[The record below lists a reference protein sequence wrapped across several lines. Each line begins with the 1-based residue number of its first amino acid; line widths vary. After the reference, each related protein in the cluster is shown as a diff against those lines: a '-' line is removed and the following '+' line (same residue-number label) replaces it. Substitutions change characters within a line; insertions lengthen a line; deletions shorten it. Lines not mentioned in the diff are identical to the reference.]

1 MATSDL
7 FDAYLQGLSAL
18 LTPPGAP
25 KAGERAGEALRPV
38 SPYSA
43 TALAEAEGFLRQSR
57 ALQAELY
64 RRWQEAV
71 DAFERSKVEVQL
83 LAAAAADLA
92 VAERLLAAEL
102 EAKAPLRSARQS
114 TAGDEDLIRQA
125 LQAPETL
132 LTPAALPRRRGAEA
146 ELLLEVTYRCL
157 EDVKEKTVKA
167 TRDAIEGLLAMPLAV
182 VKEAAEMVG
191 VDLGAKL
198 REVIGQSLQTAVDYI
213 LAAIEKLR
221 LLLGPEGEQR
231 IRQAVAE
238 FVARLQDEK
247 AVRQA
252 IADFLATEAIYQQ
265 GKTWIKGYQGDTAV
279 LVPLAGQIT
288 ALQGSFAGR
297 ARVADVVVKGLALA
311 KLVPAVWTT
320 MPWGPLAVAAG
331 YLAVVGFILFSAGDH
346 VDSDRFAFFDRVEG
360 VRHVLQKGLGVS

>member
-1 MATSDL
+1 MTTEL
-7 FDAYLQGLSAL
+7 FAAYMRGLSVL
-18 LTPPGAP
+18 LTPSGIAE
-25 KAGERAGEALRPV
+25 AGERAGEAIRPV

-43 TALAEAEGFLRQSR
+43 TDLSEAEVFLQQSR
-57 ALQAELY
+57 ALQDELY

-71 DAFERSKVEVQL
+71 DAFERSKIEVQL

-92 VAERLLAAEL
+92 IAERLLATEL
-102 EAKAPLRSARQS
+102 RTQAPLRSARQS

-132 LTPAALPRRRGAEA
+132 LAAAPLPRRRGAEA

-157 EDVKEKTVKA
+157 EDVQDKTVKA
-167 TRDAIEGLLAMPLAV
+167 TRDAITGLLAMPLAV

-198 REVIGQSLQTAVDYI
+198 RDLVGEALQTAVDYI
-213 LAAIEKLR
+213 LAAVAKIQ
-221 LLLGPEGEQR
+221 LLLGPEGEAR

-265 GKTWIKGYQGDTAV
+265 GRAWIRGYQGEAAA

-297 ARVADVVVKGLALA
+297 VRIADVVVKGLAIA

-320 MPWGPLAVAAG
+320 MPWGPLAVATG

-360 VRHVLQKGLGVS
+360 VRGVLRKGLGVN